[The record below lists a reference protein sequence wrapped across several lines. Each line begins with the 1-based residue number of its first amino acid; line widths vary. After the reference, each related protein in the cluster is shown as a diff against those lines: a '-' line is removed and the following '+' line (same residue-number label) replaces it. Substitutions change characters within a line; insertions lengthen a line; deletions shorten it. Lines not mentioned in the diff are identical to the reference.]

1 MSKFFFQ
8 MSTFF
13 SVEQTRRALIFR
25 YVNQLSTFFS
35 VEHYSVD
42 EQGVDEQG
50 EMSTFLS
57 DEQVKLSTL
66 YFQMSAFSL

>member
-1 MSKFFFQ
+1 MSNFFQ
-8 MSTFF
+8 MRKPDEHFF

-25 YVNQLSTFFS
+25 CVNQLSTFFS
-35 VEHYSVD
+35 VEHYS
-42 EQGVDEQG
+42 VDEQG